1 MSAVYTRVPPGR
13 MAAFLD
19 GYGLGPVE
27 AVEPIPQG
35 IENTNYRVRAGGR
48 DWVVTLYEDVDPVA
62 VAADLALTR
71 ALADRGVPVP
81 APVERPDGPV
91 GRLEG
96 RPASVVPFVPG
107 EVRLEPDEAGLEAL
121 GAAVARF
128 HLAARDV
135 PAPGSAAH
143 QGAVLVAR
151 ARELAGLV
159 RVDDPALAR
168 LLESEA
174 DHQAGVP
181 EAGLPGGVVHG
192 DLFLDNVLFSPSRP
206 EVVALL
212 DFHMAGPGPWLF
224 DVAVALVDGA
234 WTGDGIDGD
243 RARAFLRG
251 YRAVRALCRDEYRL
265 LPDYLRRACLR
276 FLCLRLERFQVGSRI
291 LRAGAAKDP
300 AEFAERLRR
309 LAAAP

>member
-1 MSAVYTRVPPGR
+1 MSAVYTRVSPDR

-19 GYGLGPVE
+19 GYGVGPVE
-27 AVEPIPQG
+27 AVAPIPQG

-48 DWVVTLYEDVDPVA
+48 DWVVTLYEDAEPAA

-81 APVERPDGPV
+81 APVQGPAGPV
-91 GRLEG
+91 GTLEG
-96 RPASVVPFVPG
+96 RPASVVPFVAG
-107 EVRLEPDEAGLEAL
+107 EVRLEPDEADLEAL
-121 GAAVARF
+121 GGAVAAF
-128 HLAARDV
+128 HLAGRGV
-135 PAPGSAAH
+135 PAPGPAAH
-143 QGAVLVAR
+143 QGPVLVAR
-151 ARELAGLV
+151 ARELADLL
-159 RVDDPALAR
+159 RSDDPDLAR
-168 LLESEA
+168 LLAAEA

-181 EAGLPGGVVHG
+181 EAALPGGVVHG
-192 DLFLDNVLFSPSRP
+192 DLFLDNVLFAPARP

-224 DVAVALVDGA
+224 DVAVVLVDGA
-234 WTGDGIDGD
+234 WTGQGIDGG

-251 YRAVRALCRDEYRL
+251 YRAVRKLSGDEYRL

-276 FLCLRLERFQVGSRI
+276 FLCLRLERFRVGSRP